1 MTLARGT
8 GLLEGHGAHLDVDHP
23 AAVAVMA
30 LGLTLEARLGQV
42 DLEVFDRPT
51 IRLLQRDVN
60 LVAVICATDGTSR
73 TLLEA
78 PEHLTEDV
86 VHVGALRS
94 LGASKLVEV
103 LALLGIGQ
111 DVVGALDLFELL
123 WITAFVWVVLHSKF
137 SVSLLD
143 VSIRSSPLDP

>member
-1 MTLARGT
+1 
-8 GLLEGHGAHLDVDHP
+8 
-23 AAVAVMA
+23 VAVLA

-60 LVAVICATDGTSR
+60 LVAVICATDGASR
-73 TLLEA
+73 TLLE
-78 PEHLTEDV
+78 PTEHLTEDV
-86 VHVGALRS
+86 VHVGARATLGGV
-94 LGASKLVEV
+94 GASKLVEV

-111 DVVGALDLFELL
+111 DVVRALDLFELL

-137 SVSLLD
+137 SVSLLY
-143 VSIRSSPLDP
+143 VSIRGSPLDP